1 MRLPLAMATI
11 GLAALAGTAAPSLPA
26 AAKDRVVVGMQAEPP
41 VLDPTINAA
50 AAIDSI
56 VSGNIFESLT
66 LIDDRGGVV
75 PGLADSWTV
84 SADGRVVTF
93 RLPEKVTF
101 HNGRALTS
109 EDVRLAF
116 ARAMAPDSVNASKK
130 IFQPIEA
137 VETPDPRTVVVRLK
151 QPTSIFLFS
160 MAAGDAAITATETVE
175 QNRTRPVGSGPFR
188 FKEWVK
194 GDRVVI
200 ERYPGHRHADRIR
213 MREAVF
219 KFIPDAS
226 AQVAALLAGD
236 VDAFPVIGAPE
247 SLARFQRDPRFKV
260 VIGTTEGEVILAL
273 NNARKPFDDIRV
285 RRAVNHALDRKA
297 LVDGAMFGYGTP
309 IGSHFPP
316 HHPAYVDL
324 TGRYPHDIARAK
336 ALLAEAGFPNG
347 FETTVKPP
355 PFTYARRGAEVIAAQ
370 LAQAGIKVRIE
381 PIEWAQWLDIVYK
394 QRNYDMTIVAHTS
407 PYDMDNYVR
416 GPNYYYG
423 YRNQELDALMKR
435 IDAEVDAS
443 RLHALYG
450 DAQRM
455 IAEDAVHGFLFQLAK
470 TGVYAAGLRGY
481 GQNEPIVQT
490 ELWQWSWAGQP

>member
-1 MRLPLAMATI
+1 MRLPIVCASVLLA
-11 GLAALAGTAAPSLPA
+11 LAAAAGPA
-26 AAKDRVVVGMQAEPP
+26 LAKDRVVIGMQAEPP

-56 VSGNIFESLT
+56 VSGNVFESLT
-66 LIDDRGGVV
+66 LIDDHGAVT
-75 PGLADSWTV
+75 PGLAESWTI
-84 SADGRVVTF
+84 SADGRAVTF
-93 RLPEKVTF
+93 RLPEKVRF
-101 HNGRALTS
+101 HNGRALTA
-109 EDVRLAF
+109 EDVRLSF
-116 ARAMAPDSVNASKK
+116 ARAMAADSVNPSKK
-130 IFQPIEA
+130 LFQPIEG
-137 VETPDPRTVVVRLK
+137 VEAPDPRTVVIRLK
-151 QPTSIFLFS
+151 QPTSVFLFS
-160 MAAGDAAITATETVE
+160 MASGDASITATETVE

-188 FKEWVK
+188 FKDWVK
-194 GDRVVI
+194 GDRVVL
-200 ERYPGHRHADRIR
+200 ERNPDHRNVARIR
-213 MREAVF
+213 MREATF

-247 SLARFQRDPRFKV
+247 SLTRFQRDPRFKV
-260 VIGTTEGEVILAL
+260 VVGTTEGEVILAL
-273 NNARKPFDDIRV
+273 NNARKPFDDVRV
-285 RRAVNHALDRKA
+285 RRAVNHALDRKS
-297 LVDGAMFGYGTP
+297 LIDGAMFGYGTP

-324 TGRYPHDIARAK
+324 TGRYPHDIAKAK
-336 ALLAEAGFPNG
+336 ALLAEAGYPNG
-347 FETTVKPP
+347 FETSVKPP

-423 YRNQELDALMKR
+423 YQNEALDALMKR
-435 IDAEVDAS
+435 IDAETDTPK
-443 RLHALYG
+443 LYALYG

-470 TGVYAAGLRGY
+470 TGVYASGLRGY
-481 GQNEPIVQT
+481 GANEPIVQT
-490 ELWQWSWAGQP
+490 ELWSWSWGD

>member
-1 MRLPLAMATI
+1 MRPYFVPAVL
-11 GLAALAGTAAPSLPA
+11 GLALAVAFSPAPA

-56 VSGNIFESLT
+56 VSGNVFESLT
-66 LIDDRGGVV
+66 LIDDRGGVT
-75 PGLADSWTV
+75 PGLAESWTI
-84 SADGRVVTF
+84 SADGRVFTF
-93 RLPEKVTF
+93 RLPEKATF

-109 EDVRLAF
+109 EDVRLTF
-116 ARAMAPDSVNASKK
+116 ARAMAGDSINPSKK
-130 IFQPIEA
+130 VFQPIEA
-137 VETPDPRTVVVRLK
+137 VEAPDARTVVIRLK

-160 MAAGDAAITATETVE
+160 MASGDASITATETVD
-175 QNRTRPVGSGPFR
+175 QNRIRPVGSGPFR

-194 GDRVVI
+194 GDRVVL
-200 ERYPGHRHADRIR
+200 ERYPDYRHVGRIK

-219 KFIPDAS
+219 KFIPDPS

-236 VDAFPVIGAPE
+236 VDAFPLIGAPE
-247 SLARFQRDPRFKV
+247 SLGRFQRDQRFKV

-273 NNARKPFDDIRV
+273 NNSRKPFDDVRV
-285 RRAVNHALDRKA
+285 RRAINHAIDRKA
-297 LVDGAMFGYGTP
+297 LIDGAMFGYGTP
-309 IGSHFPP
+309 IGAHFPP

-324 TGRYPHDIARAK
+324 TGRYPHDIAKAK
-336 ALLAEAGFPNG
+336 ALLAEAGLPNG

-355 PFTYARRGAEVIAAQ
+355 PFPYARRGAEVLAAQ
-370 LAQAGIKVRIE
+370 LGQAGIRVKIE

-423 YRNQELDALMKR
+423 YQNKDLDALMKR
-435 IDAEVDAS
+435 IDVEVDTPK
-443 RLHALYG
+443 LYDLYG
-450 DAQRM
+450 QAQRM
-455 IAEDAVHGFLFQLAK
+455 ISEDAVHGFLFQLAK
-470 TGVYAAGLRGY
+470 TGVYASGLRGY

-490 ELWQWSWAGQP
+490 ELWQWSWAN

>member
-1 MRLPLAMATI
+1 MRYRLVAAV
-11 GLAALAGTAAPSLPA
+11 GALALLATQGAVAR
-26 AAKDRVVVGMQAEPP
+26 DRVVVGMQAEPP

-56 VSGNIFESLT
+56 VSGNVFESLT
-66 LIDDRGGVV
+66 LIDDNGGVV
-75 PGLADSWTV
+75 PGLAESWTV
-84 SADGRVVTF
+84 APDGRTVTF
-93 RLPEKVTF
+93 RLPESVTF

-109 EDVRLAF
+109 EDVRATF
-116 ARAMAPDSVNASKK
+116 ARAMAADSVNPSKK
-130 IFQPIEA
+130 IFQPIAA
-137 VETPDPRTVVVRLK
+137 VETPDPRTVVMRLK
-151 QPTSIFLFS
+151 QPSSIFLFS
-160 MAAGDAAITATETVE
+160 MAAGDASILAAETVE
-175 QNRTRPVGSGPFR
+175 QNRVRPVGSGPFR

-194 GDRVVI
+194 GDRVVL
-200 ERYPGHRHADRIR
+200 ERYPGYRNVAKIH

-247 SLARFQRDPRFKV
+247 SMTRFQRDPRFKV
-260 VIGTTEGEVILAL
+260 VVGTTEGEVILAL
-273 NNARKPFDDIRV
+273 NNSRKPFDDIRV
-285 RRAVNHALDRKA
+285 RRAISHALDRKA
-297 LVDGAMFGYGTP
+297 IIDGAMFGYGTP

-336 ALLAEAGFPNG
+336 ALLAEAGLPDG
-347 FETTVKPP
+347 FEATIKPP
-355 PFTYARRGAEVIAAQ
+355 PFSYARRGAEIVASQ
-370 LAQAGIKVRIE
+370 LGKAGIRVRIE

-416 GPNYYYG
+416 GKGYYYG
-423 YRNQELDALMKR
+423 YDNADLNALMKR
-435 IDAEVDAS
+435 IDVETDEK
-443 RLHALYG
+443 RLFALYG

-470 TGVYAAGLRGY
+470 TGVYAAKLRGY
-481 GQNEPIVQT
+481 GANEPIVQT
-490 ELWQWSWAGQP
+490 ELWQWRWEN

>member
-1 MRLPLAMATI
+1 MRPI
-11 GLAALAGTAAPSLPA
+11 HVLAAAGIALASGFAPA
-26 AAKDRVVVGMQAEPP
+26 IAKDRVVVGMQAEPP

-56 VSGNIFESLT
+56 VSGNVFESLT
-66 LIDDRGGVV
+66 LIDDNGGVT
-75 PGLADSWTV
+75 PGLAESWTV
-84 SADGRVVTF
+84 SADGKVFTF
-93 RLPEKVTF
+93 RLPAKVTF

-109 EDVRLAF
+109 EDVKASF
-116 ARAMAPDSVNASKK
+116 GRAMAGDSVNPSKK

-137 VETPDPRTVVVRLK
+137 VEAPDARTVVIRLK
-151 QPTSIFLFS
+151 RPSSIFLFT
-160 MAAGDAAITATETVE
+160 MAAGDAAIVATETVE
-175 QNRTRPVGSGPFR
+175 QNRTSPVGSGPFR

-194 GDRVVI
+194 GDRVVL
-200 ERYPGHRHADRIR
+200 ERYPAYRNVGQIK

-219 KFIPDAS
+219 KFIPDPS

-247 SLARFQRDPRFKV
+247 SMTRFRRDARFKV
-260 VIGTTEGEVILAL
+260 VVGTTEGEVILAL
-273 NNARKPFDDIRV
+273 NNARKPFDDVRV
-285 RRAVNHALDRKA
+285 RRAINHAIDRRA
-297 LVDGAMFGYGTP
+297 VIDGAMFGYGTP

-324 TGRYPHDIARAK
+324 TGRYPHDIAKAK
-336 ALLAEAGFPNG
+336 ALLAEAGLPDG
-347 FETTVKPP
+347 FEATIKPP

-370 LAQAGIKVRIE
+370 LTKAGIRVKIE
-381 PIEWAQWLDIVYK
+381 PIEWAQWLDVVYK

-423 YRNQELDALMKR
+423 YQNKELDALMKR
-435 IDAEVDAS
+435 IDAEVDQPK
-443 RLHALYG
+443 LFALYG
-450 DAQRM
+450 EAQRM

-470 TGVYAAGLRGY
+470 TGVYAAGLSGY

-490 ELWQWSWAGQP
+490 ELWQWGWAK

>member
-1 MRLPLAMATI
+1 MGIRTVVAGAALLVLGA
-11 GLAALAGTAAPSLPA
+11 GLAS
-26 AAKDRVVVGMQAEPP
+26 AKDRVVIGMQAEPP

-56 VSGNIFESLT
+56 VSGNVFESLT
-66 LIDDRGGVV
+66 LIDDNGGVT
-75 PGLADSWTV
+75 PGLAESWTV
-84 SADGRVVTF
+84 APDGRSVTF
-93 RLPEKVTF
+93 RLPAKATF

-109 EDVRLAF
+109 DDVRLTF
-116 ARAMAPDSVNASKK
+116 ARAMAPDSVNPSKK

-137 VETPDPRTVVVRLK
+137 VETPDARTVVIRLK
-151 QPTSIFLFS
+151 QPNSIFLFS
-160 MAAGDAAITATETVE
+160 MAAGDASILAMETVE

-194 GDRVVI
+194 GDRVVL
-200 ERYPGHRHADRIR
+200 ERYPEHRNAARIR

-226 AQVAALLAGD
+226 AQVAAMLAGD
-236 VDAFPVIGAPE
+236 VDATPVIAAPE
-247 SLARFQRDPRFKV
+247 SLSRFQRDPRFKV
-260 VIGTTEGEVILAL
+260 VVGTTEGEVILAL
-273 NNARKPFDDIRV
+273 NNARKPFDDLRV
-285 RRAVNHALDRKA
+285 RRAVSHALDRKA
-297 LVDGAMFGYGTP
+297 IIDGAMFGYGTP

-324 TGRYPHDIARAK
+324 TGRYPHDVARAK
-336 ALLAEAGFPNG
+336 ALLAEAGLPDG
-347 FETTVKPP
+347 FEATLKPP
-355 PFTYARRGAEVIAAQ
+355 PFSYARRGAEIVASQ
-370 LAQAGIKVRIE
+370 LGKAGIRVRIE
-381 PIEWAQWLDIVYK
+381 PIEWAQWLDVVYK

-416 GPNYYYG
+416 GKSYYYG
-423 YRNQELDALMKR
+423 YQNAALDALMKR
-435 IDAEVDAS
+435 IDVETDEK
-443 RLHALYG
+443 RLFALYG

-481 GQNEPIVQT
+481 GANEPIVQT
-490 ELWQWSWAGQP
+490 ELWQWWWEN